1 MKIHKANDRGHAD
14 HGWLKSSHSFSFAN
28 YYNPEMMGVG
38 LLRVLNDDFVAPG
51 MGFGTHSHQDME
63 IISIPLKGSL
73 KHKDT
78 MGNET
83 VIESEEV
90 QTMSAGS
97 GVSHSEYNASS
108 SDEVNFLQIW
118 ILTKNKGI
126 DPHYSQ
132 KTFSLADRL
141 NKWQL
146 LVSND
151 ERENSAKIF
160 QDAFISRIKLEKGNT
175 INYEFYNQENV
186 GYLFMISGSIEIN
199 AQILGQRDAAIIEA
213 SERAEIKTSMESDI
227 LFIEVPR

>member
-1 MKIHKANDRGHAD
+1 MKIHKAEQRGYAD
-14 HGWLKSSHSFSFAN
+14 HGWLKSHHSFSFAN

-38 LLRVLNDDFVAPG
+38 LLRVLNDDYVAPG

-83 VIESEEV
+83 IITDHEV

-97 GVSHSEYNASS
+97 GVSHSEFNASTT
-108 SDEVNFLQIW
+108 DAVNFLQIW
-118 ILTKNKGI
+118 ILTRDKGVE
-126 DPHYSQ
+126 PHYSQ
-132 KTFSLADRL
+132 KSFPISERK

-146 LVSND
+146 LVSNN
-151 ERENSAKIF
+151 ERENSVKIF
-160 QDAFISRIKLEKGNT
+160 QDAFISRAQLDENSEVD
-175 INYEFYNQENV
+175 YSFYNQENL
-186 GYLFMISGSIEIN
+186 GYLFLISGRVQVN
-199 AQILGQRDAAIIEA
+199 THDLNQRDAAIIEA
-213 SERAEIKTSMESDI
+213 GDGTSIKAKKDSDL